1 MLLEVLHIEACPSW
15 QEAGARAR
23 RALDAVGLPAVE
35 VHYRLISTPQE
46 AADSLFAGSP
56 TILIDGED
64 AFLTRDHMTALA
76 CRLYP
81 TDAGLAD
88 LPTIGQLVQA
98 IQVHA

>member
-1 MLLEVLHIEACPSW
+1 MLLEVLHIEGCPSW

-23 RALDAVGLPAVE
+23 RALDAMGLPDVE
-35 VHYRLISTPQE
+35 VHYRLITTPEE
-46 AADSLFAGSP
+46 ATDTLFAGSP
-56 TILIDGED
+56 TILINGED
-64 AFLTRDHMTALA
+64 AFLTQDRATALA

-81 TDAGLAD
+81 TETGLAD